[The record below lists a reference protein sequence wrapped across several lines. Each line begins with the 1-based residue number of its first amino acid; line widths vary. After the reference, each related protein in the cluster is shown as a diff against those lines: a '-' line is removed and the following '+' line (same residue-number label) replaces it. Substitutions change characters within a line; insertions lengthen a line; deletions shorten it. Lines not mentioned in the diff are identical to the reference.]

1 MAGFV
6 RVLRAAVAGGA
17 ATWVLCAPAA
27 AQTPDACPNGWSADA
42 TVEFAPP
49 VPAVDSGVGNVERAG
64 GCTLLDDIW
73 AAEPFRSHA
82 AFTKHVSRTTR
93 AYVRARLL
101 SRREAQRIEKAA
113 RRSGVGGRDDRQ
125 LDNSCSSRIAIT
137 FDDGVSAYRPQ
148 TLQILRDRQVHGVFY
163 DNGMRVAA
171 NPQLAIFQVREGHV
185 QLNHTYTHPH
195 LNQLSDA
202 AVLDEVIR
210 TERLF
215 DAVGAPLTFK
225 GFRPPFFEAN
235 AHVQELI
242 GGLGYTLSLGAVQT
256 DDWDPAMSGAAIR
269 DAIVA
274 QLVPGSVVLLHDG
287 PNDTPAGAG
296 SVEALGQ
303 IIDVARAR
311 GFCFGVTDRTGEVV
325 ASRYVASRNRIPQ
338 IVNPVPYNTLV
349 RPGIPPEPY
358 VFAKSPIG
366 IAATHSPATF
376 APGQA
381 GNTLTLTVT
390 NESRQSTDGSTVTV
404 TDRIPAGLTATA
416 AGGNGWT
423 CGGTATVSCTRADVL
438 APGATYPP
446 ITITVDVAADAT
458 SVTNAPTVVGHGGVW
473 RASASDAIEVRPPG

>member
-6 RVLRAAVAGGA
+6 RVLWATLAAAAV
-17 ATWVLCAPAA
+17 TWALCAPAA
-27 AQTPDACPNGWSADA
+27 AQTPDACPNGWSPDA
-42 TVEFAPP
+42 AVEFAPP
-49 VPAVDSGVGNVERAG
+49 VPAIDSGVGNVERAG

-73 AAEPFRSHA
+73 AAEPYRSHA
-82 AFTKHVSRTTR
+82 AFTTAVARVTR
-93 AYVRARLL
+93 AYVREGLL
-101 SRREAQRIEKAA
+101 SRSEGRRIRAAA
-113 RRSGVGGRDDRQ
+113 RRSGVGGAGDRQ
-125 LDNSCSSRIAIT
+125 VDNSCSSRIAIT
-137 FDDGVSAYRPQ
+137 FDDGVSSYRPQ
-148 TLQILRDRQVHGVFY
+148 TLSILREKQVHGVFY
-163 DNGMRVAA
+163 DNGFRVAA

-185 QLNHTYTHPH
+185 QLNHTWSHPH
-195 LNQLSDA
+195 LNQLSDS
-202 AVLDEVIR
+202 AVLDEVLR

-215 DAVGAPLTFK
+215 DAIGAPLTFK

-256 DDWDPAMSGAAIR
+256 DDWDPAVTGAEIR

-303 IIDVARAR
+303 IIDIARSR
-311 GFCFGVTDRTGEVV
+311 GFCFGVTDHTGEVV

-349 RPGIPPEPY
+349 RPGTPPEPY
-358 VFAKSPIG
+358 VFAQSPIS
-366 IAATHSPATF
+366 IAATHSPARF
-376 APGQA
+376 APGQV

-390 NESRQSTDGSTVTV
+390 NESRQPTDGSTVTV
-404 TDRIPAGLTATA
+404 TDPIPAGLTATA

-423 CGGTATVSCTRADVL
+423 CSGTATVSCTRADVL

-446 ITITVDVAADAT
+446 ITITVDVAPDAVST
-458 SVTNAPTVVGHGGVW
+458 ANAPTVVGHGGVW
-473 RASASDAIEVRPPG
+473 QATASDPIEVRPPG